1 MTHEHLKEHSK
12 ERSTELAVLQA
23 AQISDLADGRLN
35 GDAFAKAMV
44 LMNDSSSARARW
56 HSLHLVGDVLR
67 AKELA
72 SCAKDAEFLNTF
84 RAKLSLELN
93 LADIKT
99 ANLSSP
105 HTAVDIPPSTP
116 ANKSPANEPFFSWK
130 WAAGLSAL
138 AASVV
143 LGLNLI
149 GSTAVAPSV
158 TASQLAQ
165 TTVPVSVGGQT
176 AVMLRNPQLDAL
188 IAAHIQVGGS
198 SAFQMP
204 SGFLRY
210 ATFNATAMGDK

>member
-1 MTHEHLKEHSK
+1 MMKNSMTNESLKK
-12 ERSTELAVLQA
+12 LNELQT
-23 AQISDLADGRLN
+23 AQISDLADGQLR
-35 GDAFAKAMV
+35 GDAFAQAMT
-44 LMNDSSSARARW
+44 LMNDNSHARAHW

-72 SCAKDAEFLNTF
+72 SCVKDAEFLNTF
-84 RAKLSLELN
+84 RAKLSMEPN
-93 LADIKT
+93 LADV
-99 ANLSSP
+99 APVNLPRLHVVSHSP
-105 HTAVDIPPSTP
+105 KST
-116 ANKSPANEPFFSWK
+116 PANEPFFSWK

-149 GSTAVAPSV
+149 GTTAVAPSV
-158 TASQLAQ
+158 TGSQLAQ
-165 TTVPVSVGGQT
+165 TTVPISVDGQT

-188 IAAHIQVGGS
+188 IAAHNQVGGS

-204 SGFLRY
+204 SGFLRS